1 LQRFR
6 IYDFN
11 ISANNMKQ
19 LICLFV
25 LFISSLTASAQS
37 YDEWVSKSFDQLD
50 SDDLEASAESLRS
63 AMRLEPGNP
72 QNFLLLTNLG
82 TLQRR
87 LGQKKEAL
95 ISYSAGLGIH
105 PKSITL
111 LENRAS
117 LYSELNEPEKAIN
130 DYNYLLIESP
140 HHQEAIY
147 CRGLL
152 HVQLKNFI
160 DAQIDFDALLELNE
174 KSVRARLGHAILERS
189 RGNYIESQKIYDYL
203 IGQMPED
210 YVLYSGRAELFFLM
224 GKNARAMGDM
234 NKVFANS
241 KPEAYDYFLRGKIK
255 LAQYERES
263 AQKDFATAKE
273 LGYDTEAIEEVLK
286 RTKEEE

>member
-1 LQRFR
+1 M
-6 IYDFN
+6 FN
-11 ISANNMKQ
+11 QYILQ
-19 LICLFV
+19 LIMNRLISLFV
-25 LFISSLTASAQS
+25 LVLFSLSLSAQS
-37 YDEWVSKSFDQLD
+37 YDEWVNKSFDQLD
-50 SDDLEASAESLRS
+50 NKELEAAAESLKS
-63 AMRLEPGNP
+63 AMRVEPGNP

-95 ISYSAGLGIH
+95 VSYSAGLGIH
-105 PKSITL
+105 PKSIAL

-130 DYNYLLIESP
+130 DYDFLLIESP
-140 HHQEAIY
+140 QHPEALY

-160 DAQIDFDALLELNE
+160 AAQGDFDELLEQNE

-189 RGNYIESQKIYDYL
+189 RGNYIASQKIYDYL
-203 IGQMPED
+203 IGKLPNN
-210 YVLYSGRAELFFLM
+210 YVLYAGRAELFFLM

-234 NKVFANS
+234 NRVFTNG

-263 AQKDFATAKE
+263 AQVDFAKAKE
-273 LGYDTEAIEEVLK
+273 LGYDTEAIEEVLARSK
-286 RTKEEE
+286 